1 MSRAP
6 HSASNIPQPRIADY
20 PIDPVFLKR
29 WSPLSFSSEEISKD
43 QLYSLLEAAR
53 WTPSAYNSQP
63 WRFVYAMRD
72 TAIWSGFIDLLMEG
86 NRGWAKQA
94 AAIIFI
100 ISKTTLLS
108 PISNTEKDAPSH
120 SFDAG
125 AAWMAMALQA
135 TRMGLATRP
144 MTGVYFDKA
153 RQLLKV
159 PQNYHIDAA
168 IAVGHPD
175 TQSAPEESHSRRLK
189 FSNMRHSIHDMSR
202 EGYFKF

>member
-1 MSRAP
+1 MP
-6 HSASNIPQPRIADY
+6 ASDLDNKQALARIADY

-29 WSPLSFSSEEISKD
+29 WSPLSFTSEKISE
-43 QLYSLLEAAR
+43 QTLFSLLEAAR

-72 TAIWSGFIDLLMEG
+72 TEFWPQFIDLLFEG
-86 NRGWAKQA
+86 NRSWASQA

-100 ISKTTLLS
+100 ISRTILKS
-108 PISNTEKDAPSH
+108 PNSDKEQHAPSH

-135 TRMGLATRP
+135 TQMGLATRP

-153 RQLLKV
+153 REMLNV
-159 PQNYHIDAA
+159 PECYHLDAA
-168 IAVGHPD
+168 IAVGHPSP
-175 TQSAPEESHSRRLK
+175 TAQLEESHFKRMK
-189 FSNMRHSIHDMSR
+189 FSNLRRPIHEMTG
-202 EGYFKF
+202 EGYFKIK

>member
-1 MSRAP
+1 
-6 HSASNIPQPRIADY
+6 PRIADY
-20 PIDPVFLKR
+20 PIDSVFLRR
-29 WSPLSFSSEEISKD
+29 WSPLSFSSESITKD
-43 QLYSLLEAAR
+43 QLYTLLEAAR

-63 WRFVYAMRD
+63 WRFIYAMRD
-72 TAIWSGFIDLLMEG
+72 SALWPDFIELLIEG

-100 ISKTTLLS
+100 ISKKTFLS

-135 TRMGLATRP
+135 TQMGLATRP

-175 TQSAPEESHSRRLK
+175 TQTEPEESHSRRLK
-189 FSNMRHSIHDMSR
+189 FSNMRRSIHEMSR

>member
-1 MSRAP
+1 MSQP
-6 HSASNIPQPRIADY
+6 HTSKNHSLSRISDY

-29 WSPLSFSSEEISKD
+29 WSPLSFSSEKITED
-43 QLYSLLEAAR
+43 TLYSLLEAAR

-72 TAIWSGFIDLLMEG
+72 TALWPEFIELLVEG
-86 NRGWAKQA
+86 NRSWAKQA

-100 ISKTTLLS
+100 ISKTTLTS
-108 PISNTEKDAPSH
+108 PISGIEQDAPSH

-135 TRMGLATRP
+135 TQMGLATRP

-153 RQLLKV
+153 REILKV
-159 PQNYHIDAA
+159 PESYHIDAA
-168 IAVGHPD
+168 IAVGHPN
-175 TQSAPEESHSRRLK
+175 TTIPLEESHSRRMK
-189 FSNMRHSIHDMSR
+189 FSNMRRSIHEISG

>member
-1 MSRAP
+1 MSHHKNHP
-6 HSASNIPQPRIADY
+6 LPRISDY
-20 PIDPVFLKR
+20 PIDPVFLNR
-29 WSPLSFSSEEISKD
+29 WSPLSFSSEKITKD
-43 QLYSLLEAAR
+43 QFYSLLEAAR

-63 WRFVYAMRD
+63 WRFIYAMRD
-72 TAIWSGFIDLLMEG
+72 TPLWPDFIELLVEG
-86 NRGWAKQA
+86 NRDWAKQA

-108 PISNTEKDAPSH
+108 PVSNTEKDAPSH

-135 TRMGLATRP
+135 TQMGLATRP

-159 PQNYHIDAA
+159 PENYHIDAA

-175 TQSAPEESHSRRLK
+175 TKNLPEESHIRRLK
-189 FSNMRHSIHDMSR
+189 FSNMRHSVHEISG